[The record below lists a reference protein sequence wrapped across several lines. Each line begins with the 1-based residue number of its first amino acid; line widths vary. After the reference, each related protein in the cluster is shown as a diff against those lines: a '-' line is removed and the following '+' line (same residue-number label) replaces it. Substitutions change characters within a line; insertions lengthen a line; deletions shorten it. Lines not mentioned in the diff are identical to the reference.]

1 MCWMNVFTNLP
12 SLSRLIMRWP
22 SGALMGS
29 VVSEHDGIH
38 VGWETVDCLHL
49 LGFFLTYG

>member
-29 VVSEHDGIH
+29 VVSEHDGVH

-49 LGFFLTYG
+49 LGFFLTSG